1 MTTWPCSPHTR
12 NIGRA
17 SVQPHHRC
25 SCTAHAPSPISL
37 SYSPSRPFHSFSSSP
52 CRSSRHSRSTAMA
65 QPVYDQHPLQT
76 YFTGPRPAQLPS
88 QSSSPNPHF
97 PRLTLT
103 ESERD
108 VEVMPGGDYDDVDSL
123 RSGKLPFAST
133 VSWAL
138 NVRQI

>member
-1 MTTWPCSPHTR
+1 
-12 NIGRA
+12 
-17 SVQPHHRC
+17 
-25 SCTAHAPSPISL
+25 
-37 SYSPSRPFHSFSSSP
+37 
-52 CRSSRHSRSTAMA
+52 MA

-88 QSSSPNPHF
+88 QTSPPNPHF
-97 PRLTLT
+97 RRLTLT